1 MKLVV
6 VGAGQGGSNIADEFV
21 VLGKWVW
28 KNRRIRIFTGGENDP
43 ISKGVFAINLGAGD
57 LYGLKHIPHTEDH
70 TVLLGTTD
78 EFRGRGAGKVNAD
91 GAEQAR
97 RDSRK
102 IVATIRDHGDVPTA
116 DAILVIATTGGGT
129 GSGSVGVIVDLLKD
143 AFKKPVYAMLVLPFA
158 NQYDDPDSMINTATC
173 LKKVLENSL
182 ADAVF
187 LVDNQKFV
195 RSHDTMTYNYEQINR
210 RIADSFMD
218 ILCVGEETDRRF
230 IGEVLDANDVIR
242 ILHGPTAIGVSET
255 SVPKRSLSLLERIRG
270 NGTNGNG
277 NHFATSKAQIERAQ
291 NVLNRALGELSVDCD
306 HWEDGVATYDAHHV
320 LGLFAG
326 PEDEATE
333 EIVEM
338 MDNLLSERVPGAGRR
353 KGTYPG
359 RTSDTISITVMIS
372 NLGKGAAMDHIEMFY
387 NEATRLMN
395 QVRLNTIGRE
405 KRWEEAAK
413 SAALLP
419 DL

>member
-21 VLGKWVW
+21 ALGKWVW
-28 KNRRIRIFTGGENDP
+28 KNRHIRIFTGEEGDP
-43 ISKGVFAINLGAGD
+43 ICRGVFAVNLGAGD
-57 LYGLKHIPHTEDH
+57 LYGLQHIPLTDDH
-70 TVLLGTTD
+70 AILLGATD

-97 RDSRK
+97 RDGRK
-102 IVATIRDHGDVPTA
+102 IVATIRDNGDVPTA
-116 DAILVIATTGGGT
+116 DAILVIATTAGGT

-143 AFKKPVYAMLVLPFA
+143 AFKKPVYAMLILPFA
-158 NQYDDPDSMINTATC
+158 NQYDDPDSLVNTATC
-173 LKKVLENSL
+173 LKKVLDNSQ

-187 LVDNQKFV
+187 LIDNQKFV
-195 RSHDTMTYNYEQINR
+195 RGSETMSHNYAQINR

-218 ILCVGEETDRRF
+218 ILCVGEETERRF

-242 ILHGPTAIGVSET
+242 ILKGPTALGVSQT
-255 SVPKRSLSLLERIRG
+255 QVPKRSSSIFDRFKRDPSS
-270 NGTNGNG
+270 NK
-277 NHFATSKAQIERAQ
+277 HFATSKAQIERAQ
-291 NVLNRALGELSVDCD
+291 SVLNRALGELSIDCEYSNLGD
-306 HWEDGVATYDAHHV
+306 VTYDAQHV

-326 PEDEATE
+326 PSQEATE

-338 MDNLLSERVPGAGRR
+338 MDNCLAERVPGAGRR

-359 RTSDTISITVMIS
+359 RTSDTISITVIVS
-372 NLGKGAAMDHIEMFY
+372 NLGLGAAMDRIQFFY
-387 NEATRLMN
+387 SEATRMMDSVK
-395 QVRLNTIGRE
+395 QKKQGRE
-405 KRWEEAAK
+405 KRWQEAAK

-419 DL
+419 NL